1 MIHAN
6 SFIKAGIAKRCLV
19 IGAETLS
26 RVTDPYDRDS
36 MIYADG
42 AGAVIVEG
50 TEENNGILSHESA
63 TYSFDEANF
72 LFFGN
77 SYNQED
83 QSDVR
88 YIKMKGRK
96 IYEFALTKVPLAM
109 KSCLEKAGIEITDL
123 KKILIHQANEKMDE
137 AIIERFY
144 SLYNMEAPK
153 DIMPMSIHKFGNSS
167 VATIPT

>member
-42 AGAVIVEG
+42 AGAVIVEA

-83 QSDVR
+83 QSDVV
-88 YIKMKGRK
+88 I
-96 IYEFALTKVPLAM
+96 
-109 KSCLEKAGIEITDL
+109 
-123 KKILIHQANEKMDE
+123 
-137 AIIERFY
+137 
-144 SLYNMEAPK
+144 
-153 DIMPMSIHKFGNSS
+153 
-167 VATIPT
+167 